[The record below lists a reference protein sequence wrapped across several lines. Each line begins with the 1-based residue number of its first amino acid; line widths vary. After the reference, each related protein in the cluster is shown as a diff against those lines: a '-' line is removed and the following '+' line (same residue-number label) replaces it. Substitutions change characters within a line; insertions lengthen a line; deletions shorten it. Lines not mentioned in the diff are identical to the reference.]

1 MSNIALNI
9 IQLFMGQHLNISTCF
24 CEFYQHCLI
33 LDVSCS
39 LTLVVLAW
47 YAKCHIMMP
56 IVGGDAWNGD
66 LRWSHYSTSCGFINI
81 RMDGPFLTSPC
92 SM

>member
-1 MSNIALNI
+1 
-9 IQLFMGQHLNISTCF
+9 MGQHLNISTCF
-24 CEFYQHCLI
+24 CEVYQHCLI
-33 LDVSCS
+33 LDVSCKYLASCS

-56 IVGGDAWNGD
+56 IVGGDASNGD

-81 RMDGPFLTSPC
+81 RMDGPFFTSPC